1 MEAIKY
7 VVIYDINILF
17 HTSEGTNIP
26 TDAIYNVVHWYD
38 ALKKASEGLEKVNIG
53 NSDSNNSHTVFYK
66 IEALW

>member
-26 TDAIYNVVHWYD
+26 TDAIYNVLH
-38 ALKKASEGLEKVNIG
+38 
-53 NSDSNNSHTVFYK
+53 
-66 IEALW
+66 